1 MSDDDPQKRTERF
14 CEREGAP
21 AEPCA
26 GFVKKVT
33 QTKSDEGVSGKPRD
47 EFQIDECLRAKS
59 RSVS

>member
-1 MSDDDPQKRTERF
+1 MSDDDLQKRTERF

-21 AEPCA
+21 AEPCT

-33 QTKSDEGVSGKPRD
+33 QTKSDEGVSGKPGD
-47 EFQIDECLRAKS
+47 EFQIDECLRRKL